1 MQIVRRS
8 HFGSSHLC
16 SSHLARFQTRRSQ
29 ISNSAQ
35 YMAKRARSSGPAEL
49 NDDDS
54 DNAPE
59 NFFIEQGLV
68 IEGLVIGSGWSG

>member
-1 MQIVRRS
+1 MLKPS
-8 HFGSSHLC
+8 GSISN
-16 SSHLARFQTRRSQ
+16 SAQPSGS